1 MGFKGK
7 LKKKIPHTHTEPCGL
22 SWADFPWPSG
32 SEEPGAGFMGTARL
46 CTGQPQVEPSFLT
59 TAGCELSSTPL
70 WSGEHPGMVYK
81 TLDFK
86 PYSRSLS

>member
-1 MGFKGK
+1 
-7 LKKKIPHTHTEPCGL
+7 
-22 SWADFPWPSG
+22 
-32 SEEPGAGFMGTARL
+32 MGTPRL
-46 CTGQPQVEPSFLT
+46 CTGQPQVEPSFFI

-81 TLDFK
+81 TGDFK